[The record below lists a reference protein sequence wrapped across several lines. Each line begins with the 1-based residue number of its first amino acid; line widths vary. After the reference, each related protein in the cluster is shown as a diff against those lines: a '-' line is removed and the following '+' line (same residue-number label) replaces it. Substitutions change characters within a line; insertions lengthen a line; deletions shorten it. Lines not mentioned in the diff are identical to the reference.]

1 MSSMLKGLT
10 DRKLA
15 GQVCNTDE
23 VDTLAAASKVALA
36 KESKCEKREQ
46 MIDHEPMELGSAHQD
61 KDAADKFLSIMD
73 TMQRRMEQM
82 QTRLQQTESRLREPP
97 TASPPPQDQQ
107 STQPDR
113 TQQRNWRPAPRD
125 RRNTRSHRRHQDKD
139 AADKFLSIMD
149 TMQGRME
156 QMQTRLQQTESC
168 LREPPTASPPP
179 QDQQSTQPDR
189 TQHRNWRPA
198 PRDRRNT
205 RNHRRQA
212 QATPHW
218 TVEGEPPCLWCHCSK
233 PTHPDTQP
241 SSELPYGFG
250 GPVVAALTL
259 C

>member
-46 MIDHEPMELGSAHQD
+46 MIDHEPMELGLAHQD

-107 STQPDR
+107 STQ
-113 TQQRNWRPAPRD
+113 
-125 RRNTRSHRRHQDKD
+125 S
-139 AADKFLSIMD
+139 
-149 TMQGRME
+149 
-156 QMQTRLQQTESC
+156 
-168 LREPPTASPPP
+168 
-179 QDQQSTQPDR
+179 DR

-205 RNHRRQA
+205 RSHWRQA
-212 QATPHW
+212 QATPRW
-218 TVEGEPPCLWCHCSK
+218 TVEGEPPCLRCHCSK

-250 GPVVAALTL
+250 GPVVAALTP